1 MEPFKVHIL
10 GCGSALPTLR
20 HNPSSQVVEIRG
32 KFFMVDCGE
41 GTQTQLR
48 HSKIKFTKI
57 NAVFISHAHGDHCFG
72 LIGMISTFGMLGRTA
87 PLHVYAPA
95 GLREIMKKQMEY
107 FCNGFEYEV
116 IFHDVDTS
124 ANKIIYEDR
133 SLSVETVPLS
143 HRMPCS
149 GYIFREKPT
158 LPHILRDMADYYNV
172 PVSQFNNIKNG
183 ADWIDNEGN
192 IIAIATS
199 RWLLMDIVR
208 RRPCRL
214 TEDITKRYE
223 CEAGKIAVSDDIE
236 KIILPQ
242 DIDFTDCNDKDNDKT
257 CGKMSETNDNSKLLK
272 EKYDIIKIPYRVL
285 KRDIDFNGHVHN
297 LVYLDMALEALP
309 DNINNMEYSSIRIE
323 YKKEIMPDSNVLC
336 TYCRYGNSD
345 IVVIS
350 TDNVINCIVQFS

>member
-95 GLREIMKKQMEY
+95 GLRETMKKQMEY

-192 IIAIATS
+192 IIPYT
-199 RWLLMDIVR
+199 
-208 RRPCRL
+208 RL
-214 TEDITKRYE
+214 TKPSEPARSYAYCSDTRYMPELHEYLKGVNVLYHESTYLNEDEGMARQFFHSTASQAAQVASDAGVNTLVLGHYSARYNDE
-223 CEAGKIAVSDDIE
+223 SILLSEA
-236 KIILPQ
+236 
-242 DIDFTDCNDKDNDKT
+242 
-257 CGKMSETNDNSKLLK
+257 
-272 EKYDIIKIPYRVL
+272 
-285 KRDIDFNGHVHN
+285 
-297 LVYLDMALEALP
+297 
-309 DNINNMEYSSIRIE
+309 
-323 YKKEIMPDSNVLC
+323 KEIFP
-336 TYCRYGNSD
+336 NSILSDEGLTID
-345 IVVIS
+345 I
-350 TDNVINCIVQFS
+350 